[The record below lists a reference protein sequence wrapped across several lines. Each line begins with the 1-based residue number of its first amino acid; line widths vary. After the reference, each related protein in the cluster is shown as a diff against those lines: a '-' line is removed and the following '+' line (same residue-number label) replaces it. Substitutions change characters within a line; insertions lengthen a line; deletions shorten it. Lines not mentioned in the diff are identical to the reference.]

1 MKRNIKKSSRR
12 KWVVGGI
19 AFFGSV
25 ALLTTGFAT
34 WVVGVNDNNE
44 EGSVSVNVETTTN
57 NSVSFTMEYA
67 SENADN
73 SITIDEPTPLNQV
86 GEDGKGYVK
95 KTGDIIQPGEGTSKF
110 DFTIT
115 FAKVN
120 ISIGNTAYKNPT
132 TKYDS
137 IKFAIKEGSG
147 NEVKSAGNKIG
158 NARSGNSWKYLTAP
172 ATQTFTELKLVES
185 TNESSHIFTG
195 TNVALTFSWG
205 DFFGND
211 SPCAYYNKL
220 YHNSSLDDLGGDTQI
235 VNAIYQEMDA
245 LSKAFASKTLTLTA
259 TLAVSSDE

>member
-57 NSVSFTMEYA
+57 NSVSFTMTYA
-67 SENADN
+67 SDNPDN

-95 KTGDIIQPGEGTSKF
+95 QSGDIIQPGEGASKF
-110 DFTIT
+110 DFTIK
-115 FAKVN
+115 FAK
-120 ISIGNTAYKNPT
+120 IDIAIGNTAYAEPT

-137 IKFAIKEGSG
+137 IQFAIKKGSG
-147 NEVKSAGNKIG
+147 NEVSENKLG
-158 NARSGNSWKYLTAP
+158 TARTDGPWNYLSAP

-185 TNESSHIFTG
+185 TNASSHIFTG
-195 TNVALTFSWG
+195 TDVTLTFSWG

-220 YHNSSLDDLGGDTQI
+220 NRDGSLNHLENDTEK

-245 LSKAFASKTLTLTA
+245 LSKAFTSKTLTLTA
-259 TLAVSSDE
+259 TLAVSGQ